1 MLIDQIKEYVAGIP
15 ATLKEKRGI
24 YSFKL
29 TVAER
34 RVLLSKKKLT
44 YSAKFRVDDENK
56 ELRFT
61 EMLKESG
68 SGISSGDDGIGP
80 GFGFKK
86 ETYKTGRG
94 ARGGS
99 IKEQSEL
106 FGAQY
111 SYTFD
116 FSKIRE
122 EIERLASNAGYTLK
136 YQTSPLGL

>member
-1 MLIDQIKEYVAGIP
+1 MLIDQIKEYVAGLP

-34 RVLLSKKKLT
+34 RALLSKKKLT
-44 YSAKFRVDDENK
+44 YSAKFRVDDGNK

-61 EMLKESG
+61 EMLNESG

-86 ETYKTGRG
+86 ESYRTGAG
-94 ARGGS
+94 ARDGT
-99 IKEQSEL
+99 IAEQSQL
-106 FGAQY
+106 FGAKY
-111 SYTFD
+111 DYTFD
-116 FSKIRE
+116 FSQVRAS
-122 EIERLASNAGYTLK
+122 IEKLTVTAGYTFK
-136 YQTSPLGL
+136 YQITPRGL

>member
-1 MLIDQIKEYVAGIP
+1 MLIDQIREYVAGLP

-44 YSAKFRVDDENK
+44 YSAKFRVDDDNK

-61 EMLKESG
+61 EVLTESG
-68 SGISSGDDGIGP
+68 SGMSGGDDGFGP

-86 ETYKTGRG
+86 ESYRTGAGPRSG
-94 ARGGS
+94 TIA
-99 IKEQSEL
+99 EQSQF
-106 FGAQY
+106 FGAKY
-111 SYTFD
+111 DYAFE

-122 EIERLASNAGYTLK
+122 EMERLARDAGYTFK
-136 YQTSPLGL
+136 